1 MIRVF
6 YHCLTWTLMLF
17 FSFYRLSPASAQD
30 QTPKLENKVES
41 LLEIFYLNSAFRSP
55 YDKTSVENA
64 AAVIQVW
71 RDLPAEPRAEQ
82 IECLGYQWL
91 LTGRGAKMGE
101 GASKVFQEI
110 PSLNSI
116 ELKLVDVEFE
126 TESIDKRGKLKP
138 KAIVKPYLRMR
149 VTRESLAKSASSSTD
164 LKKLLRENNE
174 ECLKWG
180 RAQIAEKEIQ
190 F

>member
-1 MIRVF
+1 
-6 YHCLTWTLMLF
+6 MLF
-17 FSFYRLSPASAQD
+17 FSFYSLSPIAAQD
-30 QTPKLENKVES
+30 QAPKSEEKIEK
-41 LLEIFYLNSAFRSP
+41 LLEIYYLNPQFRSP
-55 YDKTSVENA
+55 YDKTSIEDA
-64 AAVIQVW
+64 AATIQVW

-110 PSLNSI
+110 PSVNSI

-126 TESIDKRGKLKP
+126 TESVDKRGKLKP
-138 KAIVKPYLRMR
+138 KAIVKPYLRMKI
-149 VTRESLAKSASSSTD
+149 TRESLSKSSSSSPD
-164 LKKLLRENNE
+164 LKKILRENLD

-180 RAQIAEKEIQ
+180 RAQISEKEIQ